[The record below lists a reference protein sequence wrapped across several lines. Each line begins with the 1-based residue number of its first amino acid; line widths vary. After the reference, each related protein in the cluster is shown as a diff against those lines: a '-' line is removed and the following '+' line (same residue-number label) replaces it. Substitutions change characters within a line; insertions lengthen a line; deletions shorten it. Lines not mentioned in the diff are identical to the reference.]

1 MVSDTD
7 RIQNILKLVRF
18 NDAGLVPAI
27 AQDATSG
34 EVLMLAWMNAETLSM
49 TLGSG
54 AATYFSRSRD
64 EIWVKGETSGNTQ
77 RVRGVSID
85 CDGDTILLEVDQIGP
100 ACHTG
105 RGSCFTG
112 RSMYP
117 YAPAEQSATK
127 SGVRS
132 SE

>member
-1 MVSDTD
+1 MFDPQT
-7 RIQNILKLVRF
+7 LKY
-18 NDAGLVPAI
+18 DANGLLPVI
-27 AQDATSG
+27 TQCVENG

-117 YAPAEQSATK
+117 YAPAEHSATK